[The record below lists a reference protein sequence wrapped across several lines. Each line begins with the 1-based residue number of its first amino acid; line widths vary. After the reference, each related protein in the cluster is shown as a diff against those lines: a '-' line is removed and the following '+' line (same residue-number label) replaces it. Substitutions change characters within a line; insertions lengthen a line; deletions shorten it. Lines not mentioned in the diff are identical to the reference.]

1 MTMHC
6 IKVCRE
12 KKITYLSFARSTN
25 HNQDCKINEIS
36 KINVVHRMCPN
47 EILQTKSR
55 DKSLYI
61 LQKSPI
67 ISNCSGC
74 LSMWNLILCEERSVA
89 SRYY

>member
-12 KKITYLSFARSTN
+12 KKITYLSFARSIN
-25 HNQDCKINEIS
+25 HNQDCKINEKS

-61 LQKSPI
+61 LQKKSFYIKLLGMFINVEFNP
-67 ISNCSGC
+67 
-74 LSMWNLILCEERSVA
+74 M
-89 SRYY
+89 